1 MFICIFVYQYS
12 WLNTHSAGHGH
23 FGGSSKGGKAAALL
37 GGKFELSFDCLL
49 IWIYNFYTRVHM
61 CIHWS
66 NYLLMYLN
74 VFIYSHLCIHIETM
88 IAGIKAEKILGS
100 GDLDKEAMAKAQKAA
115 AKEEGSPGRF
125 NIHY

>member
-1 MFICIFVYQYS
+1 
-12 WLNTHSAGHGH
+12 
-23 FGGSSKGGKAAALL
+23 
-37 GGKFELSFDCLL
+37 
-49 IWIYNFYTRVHM
+49 
-61 CIHWS
+61 
-66 NYLLMYLN
+66 MYLN
-74 VFIYSHLCIHIETM
+74 VFIYPHLCIHIETM